1 MQEERFAE
9 KDSNNLLLGLQYSQD
24 KLHFLFWNYGDR
36 DHITFRSLK
45 LADNRWHT
53 LILAVSGVY
62 ASLTVDCGIP
72 VDLVLRRPFPAHLNT
87 KGSRFHIGNRRRLKG
102 LFSGLLRQLVL
113 LPGSDATSRIC
124 PTSNPRLAVLSIPQV
139 LLDLPVKPSE
149 NEVLKYPYD
158 LLPLD
163 FLAKV
168 LPANGVAPSGIRM
181 VQDQGARGF
190 HLSTS
195 QGSPSFPASHL
206 FINCDYFPEEFS
218 IVVTMKAS
226 RTASKKNEYIF
237 TVLEKDSNNLLLGLR
252 YSQDK
257 LHFLFWNYG
266 DRDHITFRSVKL
278 ADNRWHTLILAVS
291 GVYAS
296 LTVDCGIPVD
306 LVLHRPF
313 PAHLNTKGSR
323 FHIGN
328 RRRLKGLFS
337 GLLRQ
342 LVLLPGSDATSRICP
357 TSNPRLAVLSIPQ
370 VLLDLPVK
378 PSENEVLK
386 YPYAKQRLDYVEE
399 YQDFYTNSETLDIE
413 IFEIP
418 SVGLFAATANK
429 RPVPGSGI
437 YKWTNG
443 KFEPYQNITTY
454 QAQAWKYFTID
465 DKKTAVHQLVR
476 KYLKACGL
484 YNAMARAKQ
493 RLDYV
498 EDYQDFYT
506 NSETLDIEIFE
517 IPSVGLFAAT
527 ANKRP
532 VPGSGIYKWT
542 NGKFEPYQNITTYQ
556 AQAWKYFTID
566 DKGLL
571 RQLVLLPGSDATSR
585 ICPTSNPRLAV
596 LSIPQVLLDLPVKPS
611 ENEVLKYPYVI
622 TSWSIHINGAPLKIF
637 LAVANF
643 EKNERNQEYSVI
655 YKWSRRRL
663 KFSSYQT
670 IETHSARDW
679 ESFQIEGET
688 FLAVANHRQEL
699 HETIINGANSIFLAV
714 ANFEKNERNQEYS
727 VIYKWSR
734 RRLKF
739 SSYQTIETHSARDWE
754 SFQIEGET
762 FLAVANHR
770 QGGNHNIDSVVYKW
784 NPGTQLFEANQTIP
798 TSGAYDW
805 EFFTVGPYSF
815 LVVAN
820 TFNGSSTQVY
830 SRIYIWLGG
839 MFRLFQSIMERE
851 TQTFGATDWEVFQ
864 FGGRVFLAVANSQK
878 YDKSGQSSYAINST
892 IYELN
897 ITAQIFVRFQD
908 ISTYR

>member
-1 MQEERFAE
+1 MSTLLQVCVLLFSGISNGVARDWKPCTDLLPLDFLAKVLPANGVAPSGIRMVQDQGARRFHLSTSQGSPSFPASHLFINCDYFPEEFSIVVTMKASRIASKKNEYIFTVVE
-9 KDSNNLLLGLQYSQD
+9 EDSNKLLLGLRYSQD

-36 DHITFRSLK
+36 DHITFRSVK

-72 VDLVLRRPFPAHLNT
+72 VELVLRRPFPAHLNT

-149 NEVLKYPYD
+149 NEVLKYPYE
-158 LLPLD
+158 
-163 FLAKV
+163 AEM
-168 LPANGVAPSGIRM
+168 R
-181 VQDQGARGF
+181 
-190 HLSTS
+190 
-195 QGSPSFPASHL
+195 
-206 FINCDYFPEEFS
+206 
-218 IVVTMKAS
+218 VT
-226 RTASKKNEYIF
+226 
-237 TVLEKDSNNLLLGLR
+237 L
-252 YSQDK
+252 
-257 LHFLFWNYG
+257 
-266 DRDHITFRSVKL
+266 
-278 ADNRWHTLILAVS
+278 
-291 GVYAS
+291 
-296 LTVDCGIPVD
+296 
-306 LVLHRPF
+306 
-313 PAHLNTKGSR
+313 GSR
-323 FHIGN
+323 PPCTKKQTGQLWFDTL
-328 RRRLKGLFS
+328 RR
-337 GLLRQ
+337 
-342 LVLLPGSDATSRICP
+342 
-357 TSNPRLAVLSIPQ
+357 
-370 VLLDLPVK
+370 
-378 PSENEVLK
+378 
-386 YPYAKQRLDYVEE
+386 
-399 YQDFYTNSETLDIE
+399 
-413 IFEIP
+413 
-418 SVGLFAATANK
+418 
-429 RPVPGSGI
+429 
-437 YKWTNG
+437 
-443 KFEPYQNITTY
+443 
-454 QAQAWKYFTID
+454 
-465 DKKTAVHQLVR
+465 
-476 KYLKACGL
+476 GL
-484 YNAMARAKQ
+484 YISTAGLVAMLQAKQ

-517 IPSVGLFAAT
+517 IPSEGLFAAT

-532 VPGSGIYKWT
+532 FPGSGIYKWA

-566 DKGLL
+566 DK
-571 RQLVLLPGSDATSR
+571 
-585 ICPTSNPRLAV
+585 
-596 LSIPQVLLDLPVKPS
+596 
-611 ENEVLKYPYVI
+611 
-622 TSWSIHINGAPLKIF
+622 IF

-643 EKNERNQEYSVI
+643 EKNERNE
-655 YKWSRRRL
+655 
-663 KFSSYQT
+663 
-670 IETHSARDW
+670 
-679 ESFQIEGET
+679 
-688 FLAVANHRQEL
+688 
-699 HETIINGANSIFLAV
+699 
-714 ANFEKNERNQEYS
+714 EYS

-770 QGGNHNIDSVVYKW
+770 QGGKHNIDSVVYKW

-839 MFRLFQSIMERE
+839 MFRLFQSIM
-851 TQTFGATDWEVFQ
+851 TFGATDWEVFQ

-878 YDKSGQSSYAINST
+878 YDKTGQSSYAINST

-908 ISTYR
+908 ISTYSAVDWEFFTLGEDKFLVVANSYDGKSYSLNSVIYRWQGYEGFVPVHRLPTFGCTDWEKFNTADSSYLMYSSAREDISKVLKLKTY

>member
-1 MQEERFAE
+1 MTGVMKVPPSVSSGCRHRVLWSWGNLLPLDFLAKVLPANGVAPSGIRMVQDQGARGFHLSTSQGSPSFPASHLFINCDYFPEEFSIVVTMKASRIASKKNEYIFTVVE
-9 KDSNNLLLGLQYSQD
+9 EDSNKLLLGLRYSQD
-24 KLHFLFWNYGDR
+24 KLHFLFWNYGNR
-36 DHITFRSLK
+36 DHITFRSVK

-62 ASLTVDCGIP
+62 ASVTVDCGIP

-149 NEVLKYPYD
+149 NEVLKYPY
-158 LLPLD
+158 
-163 FLAKV
+163 
-168 LPANGVAPSGIRM
+168 
-181 VQDQGARGF
+181 
-190 HLSTS
+190 
-195 QGSPSFPASHL
+195 
-206 FINCDYFPEEFS
+206 
-218 IVVTMKAS
+218 
-226 RTASKKNEYIF
+226 
-237 TVLEKDSNNLLLGLR
+237 
-252 YSQDK
+252 
-257 LHFLFWNYG
+257 
-266 DRDHITFRSVKL
+266 
-278 ADNRWHTLILAVS
+278 
-291 GVYAS
+291 
-296 LTVDCGIPVD
+296 
-306 LVLHRPF
+306 
-313 PAHLNTKGSR
+313 
-323 FHIGN
+323 
-328 RRRLKGLFS
+328 
-337 GLLRQ
+337 
-342 LVLLPGSDATSRICP
+342 
-357 TSNPRLAVLSIPQ
+357 
-370 VLLDLPVK
+370 
-378 PSENEVLK
+378 
-386 YPYAKQRLDYVEE
+386 
-399 YQDFYTNSETLDIE
+399 
-413 IFEIP
+413 
-418 SVGLFAATANK
+418 
-429 RPVPGSGI
+429 
-437 YKWTNG
+437 
-443 KFEPYQNITTY
+443 
-454 QAQAWKYFTID
+454 
-465 DKKTAVHQLVR
+465 
-476 KYLKACGL
+476 
-484 YNAMARAKQ
+484 AKQ

-542 NGKFEPYQNITTYQ
+542 NGKFEPFQNITTYQ

-566 DKGLL
+566 D
-571 RQLVLLPGSDATSR
+571 
-585 ICPTSNPRLAV
+585 
-596 LSIPQVLLDLPVKPS
+596 
-611 ENEVLKYPYVI
+611 
-622 TSWSIHINGAPLKIF
+622 KIF

-655 YKWSRRRL
+655 YKWSQ
-663 KFSSYQT
+663 K
-670 IETHSARDW
+670 
-679 ESFQIEGET
+679 
-688 FLAVANHRQEL
+688 
-699 HETIINGANSIFLAV
+699 
-714 ANFEKNERNQEYS
+714 
-727 VIYKWSR
+727 
-734 RRLKF
+734 RLKF

-770 QGGNHNIDSVVYKW
+770 QGGKHNIDSVVYKW

-830 SRIYIWLGG
+830 SRIYVWLGG
-839 MFRLFQSIMERE
+839 VFRLFQSIMFFHTLI
-851 TQTFGATDWEVFQ
+851 TQPSTSQGGKHNIDSVVYKWNPGTQLFEANQTIPTSGAYDWEFFTVGPYSFLVVANTFNGSSTQVYSRIYVWLGGVFRLFQSIMTFGATDWEVFQ

-878 YDKSGQSSYAINST
+878 YDKTGQSSYAINST

-908 ISTYR
+908 ISTYSAVDWEFFTLGEDKFLVVANSYDGKSYSLNSVIYRWQGYEGFVPVHRLPTFGCTDWEKFNTADSSYLMYSSAREDISKVLKLKTY

>member
-1 MQEERFAE
+1 MQEERFADLLPLDFLAKVLPANGVSPSGIRMVQDQGARGFHLSTSQGSPSFPASHLFINCDYFPEEFSIVVTMKASRIASKKNEYIFTVVE
-9 KDSNNLLLGLQYSQD
+9 KDSNNLLLGLRYSQD
-24 KLHFLFWNYGDR
+24 KLHFLFWNYGNR
-36 DHITFRSLK
+36 DHITFRSVK

-87 KGSRFHIGNRRRLKG
+87 KGSRFHIGNWRRLKG

-113 LPGSDATSRIC
+113 LPGSDATSI
-124 PTSNPRLAVLSIPQV
+124 
-139 LLDLPVKPSE
+139 
-149 NEVLKYPYD
+149 
-158 LLPLD
+158 
-163 FLAKV
+163 
-168 LPANGVAPSGIRM
+168 
-181 VQDQGARGF
+181 
-190 HLSTS
+190 
-195 QGSPSFPASHL
+195 
-206 FINCDYFPEEFS
+206 
-218 IVVTMKAS
+218 
-226 RTASKKNEYIF
+226 
-237 TVLEKDSNNLLLGLR
+237 
-252 YSQDK
+252 
-257 LHFLFWNYG
+257 
-266 DRDHITFRSVKL
+266 
-278 ADNRWHTLILAVS
+278 
-291 GVYAS
+291 
-296 LTVDCGIPVD
+296 
-306 LVLHRPF
+306 
-313 PAHLNTKGSR
+313 
-323 FHIGN
+323 
-328 RRRLKGLFS
+328 
-337 GLLRQ
+337 
-342 LVLLPGSDATSRICP
+342 ICP

-465 DKKTAVHQLVR
+465 DK
-476 KYLKACGL
+476 
-484 YNAMARAKQ
+484 
-493 RLDYV
+493 
-498 EDYQDFYT
+498 
-506 NSETLDIEIFE
+506 
-517 IPSVGLFAAT
+517 
-527 ANKRP
+527 
-532 VPGSGIYKWT
+532 
-542 NGKFEPYQNITTYQ
+542 
-556 AQAWKYFTID
+556 
-566 DKGLL
+566 
-571 RQLVLLPGSDATSR
+571 
-585 ICPTSNPRLAV
+585 
-596 LSIPQVLLDLPVKPS
+596 
-611 ENEVLKYPYVI
+611 
-622 TSWSIHINGAPLKIF
+622 IF

-679 ESFQIEGET
+679 ESFQI
-688 FLAVANHRQEL
+688 V
-699 HETIINGANSIFLAV
+699 
-714 ANFEKNERNQEYS
+714 
-727 VIYKWSR
+727 
-734 RRLKF
+734 
-739 SSYQTIETHSARDWE
+739 
-754 SFQIEGET
+754 GET

-839 MFRLFQSIMERE
+839 MFRLFQSIM
-851 TQTFGATDWEVFQ
+851 TFGATDWEVFQ

-908 ISTYR
+908 ISTYSAVDWEFFTLGEDKFLVVANSYDGKSYSLNSVIYRWQGYEGFVPVHRLPTFGCTDWEKFNTTDSSYLIYSSAREDISKVLKLKTY

>member
-1 MQEERFAE
+1 MVQDQGARGFHLSTSQGSPSFPASHLFINCDYFPEEFSIVVTMKASRIASKKNEYIFTVVE
-9 KDSNNLLLGLQYSQD
+9 EDSNKLLLGLRYSQD
-24 KLHFLFWNYGDR
+24 KLHFLFWNYGNR
-36 DHITFRSLK
+36 DHITFRSVK

-62 ASLTVDCGIP
+62 ASVTVDCGIP

-149 NEVLKYPYD
+149 NEVLKYPY
-158 LLPLD
+158 
-163 FLAKV
+163 
-168 LPANGVAPSGIRM
+168 
-181 VQDQGARGF
+181 
-190 HLSTS
+190 
-195 QGSPSFPASHL
+195 
-206 FINCDYFPEEFS
+206 
-218 IVVTMKAS
+218 
-226 RTASKKNEYIF
+226 
-237 TVLEKDSNNLLLGLR
+237 
-252 YSQDK
+252 
-257 LHFLFWNYG
+257 
-266 DRDHITFRSVKL
+266 
-278 ADNRWHTLILAVS
+278 
-291 GVYAS
+291 
-296 LTVDCGIPVD
+296 
-306 LVLHRPF
+306 
-313 PAHLNTKGSR
+313 
-323 FHIGN
+323 
-328 RRRLKGLFS
+328 
-337 GLLRQ
+337 
-342 LVLLPGSDATSRICP
+342 
-357 TSNPRLAVLSIPQ
+357 
-370 VLLDLPVK
+370 
-378 PSENEVLK
+378 
-386 YPYAKQRLDYVEE
+386 
-399 YQDFYTNSETLDIE
+399 
-413 IFEIP
+413 
-418 SVGLFAATANK
+418 
-429 RPVPGSGI
+429 
-437 YKWTNG
+437 
-443 KFEPYQNITTY
+443 
-454 QAQAWKYFTID
+454 
-465 DKKTAVHQLVR
+465 
-476 KYLKACGL
+476 
-484 YNAMARAKQ
+484 AKQ

-566 DKGLL
+566 DK
-571 RQLVLLPGSDATSR
+571 
-585 ICPTSNPRLAV
+585 
-596 LSIPQVLLDLPVKPS
+596 
-611 ENEVLKYPYVI
+611 
-622 TSWSIHINGAPLKIF
+622 
-637 LAVANF
+637 
-643 EKNERNQEYSVI
+643 
-655 YKWSRRRL
+655 
-663 KFSSYQT
+663 
-670 IETHSARDW
+670 
-679 ESFQIEGET
+679 
-688 FLAVANHRQEL
+688 
-699 HETIINGANSIFLAV
+699 IFLAV

-770 QGGNHNIDSVVYKW
+770 QGGKHNIDSVVYKW

-805 EFFTVGPYSF
+805 EFFSVGSYSF

-839 MFRLFQSIMERE
+839 VFRLFQSIM
-851 TQTFGATDWEVFQ
+851 TFGATDWEVFQ

-878 YDKSGQSSYAINST
+878 YDKTGQSSFAINST

-908 ISTYR
+908 ISTYRWQGYEGFVPVHRLPTFGCTDWEKFNTADSSYLMYSSAREDISKVLKLKTY